1 MGYHKKVRSKVYII
15 DFGLTK
21 RFMGKDNKHAALCN
35 SFLCIVIVSLGDK
48 KNFVGTRRYA
58 SINTHLGIEQSRRD
72 DLEAI
77 GHVIIYFLRGRLPW
91 QGLKAKNKQLK
102 YEKITKVKKNT
113 KPEVLCEG
121 LPIEF
126 QTYIKYIRSLAY
138 DAKPQYK

>member
-1 MGYHKKVRSKVYII
+1 MGYHKKVKSKVYII

-21 RFMGKDNKHAALCN
+21 RYLNINTNKHAEYN
-35 SFLCIVIVSLGDK
+35 DK

-58 SINTHLGIEQSRRD
+58 SVNTHLGIEQSRRD